1 MKLRNILALIAGGV
15 LYVALPLQADAAS
28 VSMVTFSVV
37 DEFNEPLTS
46 RIPEIEVGNCSV
58 DSVESVKSN
67 GVPGQFIAT
76 VAWKNFVDR
85 SCSFTVGAR
94 GYVTGGTQETGILD
108 VGSTKNINTPF
119 RLAYPLVVSVYDESQ
134 LPINNAVV
142 EFGGVQAIKK
152 INNTYY
158 FAESGEKPLVVFA
171 DGFGNVTTNTALAR
185 VLVQKN
191 VVTTV
196 RLQGSAPC
204 TVASTTMNCAAL
216 TKPLTVKV
224 VDEMGVVIPEAS
236 VTLYKDFDF
245 TNVLATQVGG
255 ESKFAVAPGT
265 YRGKVVTRNFND
277 VLFTVTV
284 GNVVKEK
291 VITIEKVNG
300 SKISPQDSRI
310 RQIGGYIADGA
321 TNGQVQVEVI
331 SGDGT
336 STRLRDVTVEVKS
349 NRGSVDVISIPQKI
363 TNSSG
368 IVTAF
373 ITSTQMGTAYLDV
386 YANSV
391 WIGTMSVYFNEPPV
405 TSNVPASATR
415 STVTTSVSPILA
427 DGIEKV
433 TVTVTVRNAIGAR
446 IQNAKVTMS
455 SNRNGDV
462 IIPKESITNEKGEAV
477 FTFSTKVPGTAWIS
491 ARVDAVEII
500 DIGVISVSPL
510 VI

>member
-1 MKLRNILALIAGGV
+1 MKLRNIVGLIAGGV
-15 LYVALPLQADAAS
+15 LYIALPLGARAAA
-28 VSMVTFSVV
+28 VSTVTFSVV

-67 GVPGQFIAT
+67 GVPGQFTAT
-76 VAWKNFVDR
+76 IAWKNFEDR

-142 EFGGVQAIKK
+142 EFGGVQAAKK

-158 FAESGEKPLVVFA
+158 FSENGEKALVIFA
-171 DGFGNVTTNTALAR
+171 DGFGNVTTNTALSR

-191 VVTTV
+191 TVTTV
-196 RLQGSAPC
+196 RLQGNTPC
-204 TVASTTMNCAAL
+204 TVASTSMNCAAL
-216 TKPLTVKV
+216 TKPLTIRVI
-224 VDEMGVVIPEAS
+224 DEAGMPVPAAS

-245 TNVLATQVGG
+245 TNVLMTQVGG
-255 ESKFAVAPGT
+255 EQKFAVAPGT

-277 VLFTVTV
+277 VLFTITV
-284 GNVVKEK
+284 GNVAKEK
-291 VITIEKVNG
+291 VITIEKING

-321 TNGQVQVEVI
+321 TNGQIQVEVI

-336 STRLRDVTVEVKS
+336 STRLRDVTVDVKS
-349 NRGSVDVISIPQKI
+349 NRGGVDVISIPQKI

-373 ITSTQMGTAYLDV
+373 ITSTQMGSAYLDV

-391 WIGTMSVYFNEPPV
+391 WIGTMKVYFAEPPV

-415 STVTTSVSPILA
+415 STIATSISPILA

-433 TVTVTVRNAIGAR
+433 TVTVTARNAIGAR
-446 IQNAKVTMS
+446 IQNAKVALS

-462 IIPKESITNEKGEAV
+462 IIPKESVTNENGEAV
-477 FTFSTKVPGTAWIS
+477 FMFSTKVAGTAWVT
-491 ARVDAVEII
+491 ARIDGVDII